1 MVIAVQ
7 EGPKRVSND
16 KSSLLSED
24 YRVRCCKSSYLCRM
38 SSFQTKDLE
47 PGRVAVLF
55 HVDEQTQYNQPT
67 NCLAIKNKACGDCER
82 DRMRA
87 TQSVGRRSALGYS
100 LEQARP
106 PADSPEVSELENF
119 EAVAAFLISHSS
131 ILSYPLLSYI
141 AWLGSCP

>member
-1 MVIAVQ
+1 
-7 EGPKRVSND
+7 
-16 KSSLLSED
+16 
-24 YRVRCCKSSYLCRM
+24 M

-47 PGRVAVLF
+47 PEWVAVLF
-55 HVDEQTQYNQPT
+55 HVDEQTQYDQAT

-87 TQSVGRRSALGYS
+87 TQSVGRAVGTLGYS

-131 ILSYPLLSYI
+131 ILSSPLLSNMAGFLSLTAADSI
-141 AWLGSCP
+141 PDLSSA

>member
-16 KSSLLSED
+16 KSLLLSED

-55 HVDEQTQYNQPT
+55 HVDEQTQYIQPT

-87 TQSVGRRSALGYS
+87 TQSVGRSVGTRVLPRASS
-100 LEQARP
+100 

-131 ILSYPLLSYI
+131 ILSYPIRS
-141 AWLGSCP
+141 SPT

>member
-87 TQSVGRRSALGYS
+87 TQSVSRSVGTRVLPRAS
-100 LEQARP
+100 S